1 GSREFV
7 EEFSR
12 MVIQLNNA
20 IGSITKEIGSV
31 GDLIVDIG
39 NTVKII
45 NSMGTKIYDSSKN
58 IETSTNEQQVATEE
72 SSRSVQYVYEASEQL
87 VAVATNITYST
98 KTINRLADDLIAL
111 VQTIHFEEAAASE
124 SAETGSAA

>member
-1 GSREFV
+1 
-7 EEFSR
+7 
-12 MVIQLNNA
+12 
-20 IGSITKEIGSV
+20 V

-111 VQTIHFEEAAASE
+111 VQTIHVEEAAAAD
-124 SAETGSAA
+124 SAESGSAA